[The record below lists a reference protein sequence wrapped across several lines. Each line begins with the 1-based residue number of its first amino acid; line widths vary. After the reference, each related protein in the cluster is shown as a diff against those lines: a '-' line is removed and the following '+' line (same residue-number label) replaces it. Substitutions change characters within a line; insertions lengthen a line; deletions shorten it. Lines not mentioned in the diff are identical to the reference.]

1 MKFMDQNTFW
11 HASCF
16 FKAKSNDKIRGDGLM
31 KATSALKSQLKRTT
45 SIERGSVKK
54 LVDEISTLRAQLEV
68 QEGKIKSLKRQ
79 ALEDPLTGLA
89 NRRAFETELK
99 GALSFYQRYARNG
112 AVLLID
118 VDAFKGINDSL
129 GHLAGDALLKH
140 ISQVLKNHVRE
151 TDFVA
156 RIGGDEFCIILREV
170 SSNEAQHKIAEIEAA
185 MSTSPCSYEG
195 KDIHISVSAGSCQFR
210 SAKDKNELMDK
221 ADRSMYAQKND
232 LTLIDNS

>member
-1 MKFMDQNTFW
+1 MKTSSAFNTQ
-11 HASCF
+11 
-16 FKAKSNDKIRGDGLM
+16 M
-31 KATSALKSQLKRTT
+31 KKTT
-45 SIERGSVKK
+45 GVERGSVAK
-54 LVDEISTLRAQLEV
+54 LVDEISALRAQIEI
-68 QEGKIKSLKRQ
+68 QDAKIMSLKRQ
-79 ALEDPLTGLA
+79 ALEDPLTGLS

-99 GALSFYQRYARNG
+99 GALSFYKRYSRNG

-129 GHLAGDALLKH
+129 GHLAGDVLLKH
-140 ISQVLKNHVRE
+140 IAQVLKNHVRD

-170 SSNEAQHKIAEIEAA
+170 SANEAQHKIEELNEA
-185 MSTSPCSYEG
+185 MSVSPCSIDG
-195 KDIHISVSAGSCQFR
+195 KDIHISVSIGSCQFR

>member
-1 MKFMDQNTFW
+1 
-11 HASCF
+11 
-16 FKAKSNDKIRGDGLM
+16 M
-31 KATSALKSQLKRTT
+31 KASVALTQELKKRTK
-45 SIERGSVKK
+45 IERGSVKQ
-54 LVDEISTLRAQLEV
+54 LVDEISTLRSMLEAQED
-68 QEGKIKSLKRQ
+68 KIQDLKKQ
-79 ALEDPLTGLA
+79 ALEDPLTGLS

-99 GALSFYQRYARNG
+99 SALSFYKRYNRSG

-140 ISQVLKNHVRE
+140 LATVLKSHIRD

-170 SSNEAQHKIAEIEAA
+170 TAAEAQLKIAELEAA
-185 MSTSPCSYEG
+185 MSVSPCTYEG
-195 KDIHISVSAGSCQFR
+195 KDIYMSISIGSCLFK
-210 SAKDKNELMDK
+210 SANSKEELMAK

-232 LTLIDNS
+232 LTLIDNT